1 MGYRSDVMA
10 LVYPGESTEHL
21 SRADLYEQLK
31 TLMNTTYKEVMDEWG
46 SSFEWLDRK
55 LVLKFSINDVKWY
68 PGYSSVDLFTNFMND
83 VQDLG
88 YQTEFVRIG
97 EETEDVEQRFSAD
110 AVYHLQVVRSIECE
124 V

>member
-10 LVYPGESTEHL
+10 LIYPGESTEHS
-21 SRADLYEQLK
+21 SRTDLYERLK
-31 TLMNTTYKEVMDEWG
+31 TLMNTAFKGVMDEWG
-46 SSFEWLDRK
+46 GEAQWSDLK

-68 PGYSSVDLFTNFMND
+68 PGYSSVELFTNFMND

-88 YQTEFVRIG
+88 YETEFVRIG